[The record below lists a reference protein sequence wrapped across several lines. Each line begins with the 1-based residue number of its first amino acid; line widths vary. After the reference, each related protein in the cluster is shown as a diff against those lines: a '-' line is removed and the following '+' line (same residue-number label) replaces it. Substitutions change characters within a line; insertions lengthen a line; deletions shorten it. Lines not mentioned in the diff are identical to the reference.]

1 MSAAGDFGGIIGSLI
16 VIALVVTAVIIAVMA
31 LMSIGSL
38 FGAGI
43 ALQNYYLAFRH
54 NVQPVRVTP

>member
-1 MSAAGDFGGIIGSLI
+1 MSDAGDFGGIIGGLLVMALI
-16 VIALVVTAVIIAVMA
+16 VTVVIIAVMA
-31 LMSIGSL
+31 LMSIGSV

-43 ALQNYYLAFRH
+43 ALRNYFLAFRH